1 MADVLVALFDADT
14 YGNFDEAM
22 ADQACRFV
30 PVKEEELHTV
40 RKIAQMTSA
49 VFGLSD
55 RIGLTI
61 LKVNDPLTAM
71 VEVEP
76 VPIPA

>member
-1 MADVLVALFDADT
+1 MAEVLVALYDADT
-14 YGNFDEAM
+14 YGRFDEAM

-30 PVKEEELHTV
+30 MVEEADLHVVK
-40 RKIAQMTSA
+40 KIAQKTSD

-55 RIGLTI
+55 RIGLTV
-61 LKVNDPLTAM
+61 LTVNDPLTAF

-76 VPIPA
+76 VPIPQ

>member
-1 MADVLVALFDADT
+1 MAEVLVALYDADT
-14 YGNFDEAM
+14 YGRFDEAM

-30 PVKEEELHTV
+30 PVLETELHTV
-40 RKIAQMTSA
+40 KKIAQMTSA

-55 RIGLTI
+55 RIGLTV
-61 LKVNDPLTAM
+61 LTVDDQLTAF

-76 VPIPA
+76 VPIPQ